1 MKEYIK
7 PELISK
13 SLIQDTELA
22 VDLADGLYE
31 NEAETSALP
40 WWPDYAE

>member
-7 PELISK
+7 PELIVK
-13 SLIQDTELA
+13 SLVQDTTLA
-22 VDLADGLYE
+22 VDLADGLYKD
-31 NEAETSALP
+31 EADASAAP